1 MKTNFPYSRDFAPPA
16 PVVGIMLTTMAT
28 DAKVG
33 PITALVDTGADAT
46 VVPIECLDRIKAPMT
61 IEMWARGKWGGRKRV
76 NLFLV
81 DVHIGEN
88 VLPHVQ
94 VVGDEAGDEVI
105 LGRDVLN
112 KLKLLLDG
120 PAAVAHVS
128 I

>member
-1 MKTNFPYSRDFAPPA
+1 
-16 PVVGIMLTTMAT
+16 
-28 DAKVG
+28 
-33 PITALVDTGADAT
+33 
-46 VVPIECLDRIKAPMT
+46 
-61 IEMWARGKWGGRKRV
+61 V

-94 VVGDEAGDEVI
+94 VVGDEVGDEVI

-128 I
+128 V

>member
-1 MKTNFPYSRDFAPPA
+1 MNFPYSKDFTPPV
-16 PVVGIMLTTMAT
+16 PVVDIM
-28 DAKVG
+28 
-33 PITALVDTGADAT
+33 
-46 VVPIECLDRIKAPMT
+46 MT
-61 IEMWARGKWGGRKRV
+61 IEMWARGKWGGRRRV

-81 DVHIGEN
+81 DVHIGES

-94 VVGDEAGDEVI
+94 VVGDEVGDEII

-120 PAAVAHVS
+120 PAAVAHVY

>member
-1 MKTNFPYSRDFAPPA
+1 MNFPYSKDFIPPA
-16 PVVGIMLTTMAT
+16 PVVDIMLANMTADVTI
-28 DAKVG
+28 G

-46 VVPIECLDRIKAPMT
+46 VVPIEYLDRIKAPMT
-61 IEMWARGKWGGRKRV
+61 IEMWARGKWGGRRRV

-81 DVHIGEN
+81 DVHIGES

-94 VVGDEAGDEVI
+94 VVGDEVGDEII

-120 PAAVAHVS
+120 PAAVVHVY

>member
-1 MKTNFPYSRDFAPPA
+1 M
-16 PVVGIMLTTMAT
+16 
-28 DAKVG
+28 
-33 PITALVDTGADAT
+33 
-46 VVPIECLDRIKAPMT
+46 
-61 IEMWARGKWGGRKRV
+61 

-94 VVGDEAGDEVI
+94 VVGDEVGDEVI

-128 I
+128 V

>member
-1 MKTNFPYSRDFAPPA
+1 MKFPYSKNLTPPA
-16 PVVGIMLTTMAT
+16 PVVDIKLSTMAT
-28 DAKVG
+28 DATIG
-33 PITALVDTGADAT
+33 PIEALVDTGADAT
-46 VVPIECLDRIKAPMT
+46 VVPTEYLDRIKAPIT
-61 IEMWARGKWGGRKRV
+61 IEMQARGKWGGSRRV

-81 DVHIGEN
+81 DVHIGQN

-120 PAAVAHVS
+120 PAFVTHVS

>member
-1 MKTNFPYSRDFAPPA
+1 MNFSYSDDFAPLA
-16 PVVGIMLTTMAT
+16 PVMDITLTTLAA
-28 DAKVG
+28 DVRIG

-46 VVPIECLDRIKAPMT
+46 VILIAYLNRIKAPMT
-61 IEMWARGKWGGRKRV
+61 IEMWARGKWGGRQRV

-81 DVHIGEN
+81 DVHIGER

-94 VVGDEAGDEVI
+94 VVGDETGDEVI

-120 PAAVAHVS
+120 PAAVTHVS
-128 I
+128 L

>member
-1 MKTNFPYSRDFAPPA
+1 MNCPYSKDFTPAA
-16 PVVGIMLTTMAT
+16 PVMDLTLAAVAT
-28 DAKVG
+28 DATVG

-46 VVPIECLDRIKAPMT
+46 IIPMEYLDRIKAPIT
-61 IEMWARGKWGGRKRV
+61 IEMWARSTWGDRRRV

-81 DVHIGEN
+81 DVRIGEN

-94 VVGDEAGDEVI
+94 VVGDETGDEAI

-120 PAAVAHVS
+120 PAAVTHISV
-128 I
+128 